1 MNRIQIMTLHAL
13 LAAFILPVAIMFTL
27 TGSLYSW
34 GIKGSYEDTKHTIAL
49 SEPIKADLVQLTEL
63 AKAEMQKI
71 GISKPEGKPSVK
83 KGGNSFWL
91 EWTGSSKDISLK
103 PTKNSLE
110 AQLTV
115 KDTTAYRR
123 FVQLHK
129 AKGGQAFKVYA
140 VIFSVAIVL
149 LLISGFIMAWQ
160 TPKLKRLT
168 ILASLTGFV
177 SFIVFVLLS

>member
-1 MNRIQIMTLHAL
+1 
-13 LAAFILPVAIMFTL
+13 
-27 TGSLYSW
+27 
-34 GIKGSYEDTKHTIAL
+34 
-49 SEPIKADLVQLTEL
+49 
-63 AKAEMQKI
+63 MQKI